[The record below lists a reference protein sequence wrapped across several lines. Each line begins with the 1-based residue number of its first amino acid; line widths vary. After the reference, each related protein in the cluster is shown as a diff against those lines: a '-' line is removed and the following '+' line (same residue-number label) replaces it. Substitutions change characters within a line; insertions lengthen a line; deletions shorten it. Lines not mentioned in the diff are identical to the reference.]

1 MTSSFFVNSFTFLAT
16 LLLLLAVSCAIVIR
30 SLILRR
36 RFRRR
41 VQEALANGVVLPPPP
56 GGFAGAMGFGG
67 RVRRDFG
74 EKPTMWDRW
83 LAPPH
88 EQDFALGD
96 EKNGGKGV
104 GKKWNDIMVS
114 FPSHPGSFSLSPE
127 RMFLKEAI
135 LSGPGQFPV
144 DVVRMFYSLWELVL
158 FENSDD
164 CDDWRVV
171 RVFLCLTP
179 HKDNFPSLVGTRSIV
194 VASGLHCGS
203 WIASGVQLRPSTFS
217 NYIHALY

>member
-83 LAPPH
+83 LAPPL
-88 EQDFALGD
+88 EQDSALGD

-114 FPSHPGSFSLSPE
+114 FPSHPGLFSLSPE
-127 RMFLKEAI
+127 RLKEAI

-144 DVVRMFYSLWELVL
+144 DVVRMFYSFWELVL
-158 FENSDD
+158 FQNSDD
-164 CDDWRVV
+164 CDD
-171 RVFLCLTP
+171 
-179 HKDNFPSLVGTRSIV
+179 
-194 VASGLHCGS
+194 
-203 WIASGVQLRPSTFS
+203 
-217 NYIHALY
+217 